1 MAFWIST
8 SEQVIRAEIDG
19 PVMLDEPLVE
29 FVGEVGAPAAC

>member
-19 PVMLDEPLVE
+19 PVMLDEPLLP
-29 FVGEVGAPAAC
+29 VGADWAPGGT